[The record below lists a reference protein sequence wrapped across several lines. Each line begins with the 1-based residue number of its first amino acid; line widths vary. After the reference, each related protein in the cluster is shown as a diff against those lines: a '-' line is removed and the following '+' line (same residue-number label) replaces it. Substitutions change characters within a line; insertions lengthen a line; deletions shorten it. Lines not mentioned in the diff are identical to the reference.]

1 MDWVDD
7 GIGALVGSEGRGGEM
22 EMEMEMAMEM

>member
-22 EMEMEMAMEM
+22 EMEMAMEM